1 MKKTSLFFTLLFLF
15 LLKASKLETRTRR
28 DYSASQYPIRND
40 ECTKRSM
47 GRFNPYYY
55 VYNGYF
61 HSYNWRIN
69 PLTVDRLLG
78 PQAFFG
84 PTS

>member
-1 MKKTSLFFTLLFLF
+1 MKKAINFTLLFLV
-15 LLKASKLETRTRR
+15 LLKVNKLEARARR
-28 DYSASQYPIRND
+28 NYSASQYPIRND
-40 ECTKRSM
+40 EYTKKSN

-61 HSYNWRIN
+61 HSYNWRIT